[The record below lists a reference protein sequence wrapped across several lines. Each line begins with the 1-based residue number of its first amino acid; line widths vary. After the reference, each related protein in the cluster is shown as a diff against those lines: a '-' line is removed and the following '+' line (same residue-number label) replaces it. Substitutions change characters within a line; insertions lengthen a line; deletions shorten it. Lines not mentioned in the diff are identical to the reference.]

1 MPSSSTVMGTISA
14 GEPAT
19 AVQSE
24 APPGFTTID
33 GGSGSPTRTVFV
45 TKFVIITPARKML
58 VGVAQRKIFVVLP
71 SAPLMA

>member
-1 MPSSSTVMGTISA
+1 MGTISA

-33 GGSGSPTRTVFV
+33 GGSGSPMRTVFV

-58 VGVAQRKIFVVLP
+58 VGVAERKMVVVWP
-71 SAPLMA
+71 AVPAA